1 MAQWGKCLQYV
12 NQTLAPVVKK
22 KKTGLTDHV
31 SYLFPVLGD
40 RGRRIAR
47 TL

>member
-22 KKTGLTDHV
+22 NRLDR
-31 SYLFPVLGD
+31 PCVLLISSAK
-40 RGRRIAR
+40 R
-47 TL
+47 

>member
-22 KKTGLTDHV
+22 KKNRLDR
-31 SYLFPVLGD
+31 PCVLLISSA
-40 RGRRIAR
+40 RR
-47 TL
+47 